1 LKHGSGAFE
10 TQYKSTAA
18 EIRTIQASYRVL
30 SVSGADFIQAAFVD
44 ITEAKQARDRLQ
56 LLSSAVEQ
64 VTEGIALAL
73 LDGTLV
79 YVNRAFA
86 AVHGYSPE
94 ELVGKHLSI
103 FHTPQ
108 QIPSVEAVMRQT
120 RETGSFNGE
129 VWHTR
134 RDGSVFPCLMTT
146 SLVRDKGGNAIWG
159 IGILREI
166 TGRKQAEEALQTAHT
181 LLETRLQQS
190 TTALI
195 EVNQRLKRETDR
207 RKQADEQVHLL
218 HTQLAHMGRVGTM
231 GEMASGLAHE
241 LNQPLCAV
249 TAYAQACLRLI
260 DSKADVAELEEPLRE
275 VAAEAKRAGEIIRRL
290 RSFVRRAEPCRAPT
304 DVNRLIPEVAQF
316 LEHDVRRH
324 EISLHLDLADDLPPV
339 MVDAIQIQQVI
350 LNLMRNSI
358 QVLAEEDLQNR
369 EIKVKTTATD
379 DATVMVTIQDSGPTI
394 SPEIADQMF
403 EPFFSTK
410 SDGLGMGLSLSRS
423 IVEKHGGC
431 IWFSRCPE
439 RGSMFQF
446 TLPVQDG
453 D

>member
-1 LKHGSGAFE
+1 VK
-10 TQYKSTAA
+10 
-18 EIRTIQASYRVL
+18 
-30 SVSGADFIQAAFVD
+30 
-44 ITEAKQARDRLQ
+44 
-56 LLSSAVEQ
+56 
-64 VTEGIALAL
+64 
-73 LDGTLV
+73 
-79 YVNRAFA
+79 
-86 AVHGYSPE
+86 
-94 ELVGKHLSI
+94 
-103 FHTPQ
+103 
-108 QIPSVEAVMRQT
+108 
-120 RETGSFNGE
+120 
-129 VWHTR
+129 
-134 RDGSVFPCLMTT
+134 
-146 SLVRDKGGNAIWG
+146 
-159 IGILREI
+159 
-166 TGRKQAEEALQTAHT
+166 
-181 LLETRLQQS
+181 
-190 TTALI
+190 
-195 EVNQRLKRETDR
+195 
-207 RKQADEQVHLL
+207 ADEQVHLL